1 MKKLWAASV
10 CAGAVLLCACSP
22 AGNTGDGQNS
32 GVSPEKSGGNSE
44 IILATTTST
53 KDSGLLDEIL
63 PVFEKET
70 GYSVSVVSVGSGEAM
85 TMGDRIVGM
94 KVGIIK
100 QVGTPQN
107 LYDYPCNMKVA
118 GYISR
123 PQNE

>member
-32 GVSPEKSGGNSE
+32 GNSE

-85 TMGDRIVGM
+85 TMGENGEADNGYSPGSMCRSPDEKEVPDT
-94 KVGIIK
+94 VWLP
-100 QVGTPQN
+100 PQ
-107 LYDYPCNMKVA
+107 
-118 GYISR
+118 
-123 PQNE
+123 